1 MIAMGHLIQTPHQRS
16 SECDTSGGVSRQCL
30 VSNYTEEREHMD
42 LVKTENNP
50 AAAAADDVAAS
61 RAHKPD

>member
-16 SECDTSGGVSRQCL
+16 SECDTSGGASRLRL

-50 AAAAADDVAAS
+50 AAAADDVAAS